1 MGTPNPSMY
10 PCINFWGKVL
20 GNTIA
25 RYNIFQLEL
34 NQIAKGQKAE
44 QKVSA

>member
-1 MGTPNPSMY
+1 MVTPNPSMY

-20 GNTIA
+20 ENIIA
-25 RYNIFQLEL
+25 RCNIFQLEL

-44 QKVSA
+44 QKMSA